1 MIKAEITRT
10 FIYRILV
17 RGYTL
22 RPGSFIS
29 KPPGK
34 TKVRYKMPVTMLVTS
49 LIFGLLLLLLSS
61 SCVVESF
68 SVIRNSNRG
77 YSNQHYIATCNGFKS
92 RFSCSNL
99 VLEASSSDD
108 DDDDDDLPSLS
119 SSGRLP
125 DNYQEIGNQLIY
137 QAAKSCGAPEE
148 ALKIEWKNDKIIVT
162 VNSDSVYVSSSSDE
176 EDEDDILDD
185 YDYDDDE
192 GDEEE
197 EMEDMEFIDDE
208 IYSDEDLEYED
219 YEDDDDID
227 DDGGGGIGIDV
238 TELARAINRVLE
250 DDGTNG
256 SGVGLTIAEKHSIEV
271 TTPGASDELQG
282 KVMFEAYKGFDVI
295 CSYTDIRKKDKQ
307 EVEKEITGK
316 LVERTDDETTF
327 NLKGRMKSIKNDK
340 IIYVKLPKAKKEK
353 GAR

>member
-1 MIKAEITRT
+1 
-10 FIYRILV
+10 
-17 RGYTL
+17 
-22 RPGSFIS
+22 
-29 KPPGK
+29 
-34 TKVRYKMPVTMLVTS
+34 MLVTV
-49 LIFGLLLLLLSS
+49 LIFGLLLLLSL

-68 SVIRNSNRG
+68 SIIRNSNRG
-77 YSNQHYIATCNGFKS
+77 YSNQHHITTCNLFKS
-92 RFSCSNL
+92 RFSSTLL
-99 VLEASSSDD
+99 VLEASSSE
-108 DDDDDDLPSLS
+108 DDDDLPS

-148 ALKIEWKNDKIIVT
+148 ALKIEWKNDKIVVT
-162 VNSDSVYVSSSSDE
+162 VNSDRVYVSSSSLDDE
-176 EDEDDILDD
+176 EDEDAILDD
-185 YDYDDDE
+185 YDYDDEEEEE
-192 GDEEE
+192 GEE
-197 EMEDMEFIDDE
+197 EMEDIELFDDE
-208 IYSDEDLEYED
+208 IFSDEDLEYDD
-219 YEDDDDID
+219 YEDDVDEV
-227 DDGGGGIGIDV
+227 DDGGGGRTGIDV

-250 DDGTNG
+250 DDGANG
-256 SGVGLTIAEKHSIEV
+256 SGVGWTIAEKHSIEV